1 VSYANAFIKPASKYG
16 EKSLMDDSVAK
27 LADYM
32 RRVGK
37 IFAIENTR
45 AFTAT
50 QEYEFPD
57 AKAQE
62 SLPALQKWLAAQI
75 AG

>member
-1 VSYANAFIKPASKYG
+1 
-16 EKSLMDDSVAK
+16 MDDSVVK
-27 LADYM
+27 MADYIG
-32 RRVGK
+32 RVGK
-37 IFAIENTR
+37 TFAIENTR
-45 AFTAT
+45 AFAAT
-50 QEYEFPD
+50 QEYEFPN